1 MAVNRREKSKTLW
14 GPQMLSCEEDS
25 LGVGEIQVSAHLVV
39 SKSLIE
45 DIAHVFPDRTIDHP
59 VVITTMQHAKME
71 LVQLGQEVDAEKDF
85 LLERFVRFATAVCQR
100 VQKKG
105 FWIDFI
111 DPCSGLPMHG
121 AGNSIYNEV
130 QSAQILLGYD
140 YMNAGCCKVLL
151 HPVWTTAVYPAS
163 IVSTAPPELVINVL
177 NELKGHNISN

>member
-1 MAVNRREKSKTLW
+1 MKRRVSLSQSVNHFVSRHIDQSVVTNNQTNRDIMSVNRREKSKTLW

-85 LLERFVRFATAVCQR
+85 LLERVRIEYSHSLPLLAVFVWVH
-100 VQKKG
+100 V
-105 FWIDFI
+105 
-111 DPCSGLPMHG
+111 
-121 AGNSIYNEV
+121 
-130 QSAQILLGYD
+130 SA
-140 YMNAGCCKVLL
+140 CVSVL
-151 HPVWTTAVYPAS
+151 HIHVV
-163 IVSTAPPELVINVL
+163 EM
-177 NELKGHNISN
+177 